1 MTAHTHPPIP
11 SQAPRR
17 VALWLARSLWI
28 AVTLLVAA
36 IFVAMLPTHLTQVR
50 FHWSVQEAMG
60 AVTRWGPFATYV
72 LLVAAVRLL
81 VGAVYAAA
89 GLIIFWRRSND
100 PFAVFVSATLIMLAL
115 PFGLNGDLSA
125 WELPPPL
132 MAWVPWLP
140 MLLAAA
146 TLACFAL
153 LLFLFPDGRF
163 VPRQIRWLALVL
175 VALIATVVAVFLS
188 PTAARFLATL
198 WQAGGFDPDEASW
211 LLLSWTLLAG
221 FLSGLAAQIYRY
233 RRETDLLRRQQTK
246 WVAWGLSAPLLSLLF
261 ILLLDWIIPEQS
273 LFHAVENLLSPLLMT
288 LIPLSILFSI
298 LRHRLWEIDLWIN
311 RTVAYG
317 ALSLTVVVVYALSVG
332 IFSQVFTGGAG
343 SVALLSA
350 VLVVGLAPYLHR
362 SARLLGDRLAPAGAA
377 APQLS
382 STTPS
387 PTTLHGAARDWAR
400 ALWLLLIGLTL
411 IFLAANIPYLLAR
424 LEQPCRASEC
434 YGGRLQLYQV
444 MLMAD
449 AGLSLALYAQLMTA
463 MTLLMAVVG
472 FGLAGLIFWRRSD
485 DWMALLVG
493 LVAAVSSI
501 GGFEAGETVI
511 PAWSGVF
518 AALQVIVWISL
529 VVVLFTFP
537 DGRFRPR
544 WAMGLVLIFGAF
556 FLALPLL
563 LVVAEAIPHPIWW
576 AIAEWYWPA
585 AIVIFFV
592 TMAGGLIV
600 QVQRYRRT
608 TDAAR
613 KQQTKWAVFGLAV
626 AALIWA
632 GNAAALNFILP
643 LLGLPWPSGG
653 LYQLGS
659 AALSAFSAIAIALG
673 FGVAMLG
680 YRLWGVDVALRRA
693 LVYGSFTVLIALSYI
708 VLVGVLSTVFQG
720 GGLWLSVVA
729 TGMIALLFQPLRQA
743 LQRGV
748 NRLLYGERDDP
759 ATVLARLGQRLE
771 GVMAADAVLP
781 TLVETVAQA
790 LKLPYVAVA
799 LRQEG
804 EPAELLVAH
813 GKPPAQ
819 VESFP
824 LLYQGEPLGRL
835 DAAPRAAGEQLTA
848 GDRRLLADIAHQA
861 GPAIHALL
869 LTADLQRSRTRL
881 VTAREEERRRLRR
894 DLHDGL
900 GPQLASLAMQID
912 AARNLLPSD
921 LGQADRLLQDGKRQM
936 QEALAGIRRLVYDL
950 RPPALDQ
957 LGLVSALRDYA
968 AGHAA
973 GSLQVVIDALEPL
986 PPLPAAVEVAA
997 YRIALEALTNV
1008 VRHAQ
1013 AQHCWLHLRVDGGL
1027 QLEVEDDGRGL
1038 APDVRHGV
1046 GITAMVERAAELGG
1060 TCTVGGGSNGGTL
1073 VRAWLPVVAGQ
1084 TGEADG

>member
-1 MTAHTHPPIP
+1 MTTYTHPPIP
-11 SQAPRR
+11 GQTPRR
-17 VALWLARSLWI
+17 VVIWLARSLWGTV
-28 AVTLLVAA
+28 ALLVAA
-36 IFVAMLPTHLTQVR
+36 VIVAMLPGYLRDVR
-50 FHWSVQEAMG
+50 YTWSVQEAMG
-60 AVTRWGPFATYV
+60 AVTPGRAFFNYV

-89 GLIIFWRRSND
+89 GLLIFWRRSND

-115 PFGLNGDLSA
+115 PFGLNGNLA
-125 WELPPPL
+125 LWRLPPPL
-132 MAWVPWLP
+132 MLWVPWLP

-146 TLACFAL
+146 TLVCFVL

-163 VPRQIRWLALVL
+163 VPRQIRWIALVL
-175 VALIATVVAVFLS
+175 AALIATVVAVFLS
-188 PTAARFLATL
+188 PTAARFLTSL

-211 LLLSWTLLAG
+211 LLFSWTLLAG
-221 FLSGLAAQIYRY
+221 FLSGLAAQVYRY
-233 RRETDLLRRQQTK
+233 RRERDPLRRQQTR
-246 WVAWGLSAPLLSLLF
+246 WVAWGLSAPLLSLLLS
-261 ILLLDWIIPEQS
+261 LLLDWIIPEQS
-273 LFHAVENLLSPLLMT
+273 LFHAIENLLSPLVMT

-298 LRHRLWEIDLWIN
+298 LRYRLWEIDLWIN
-311 RTVAYG
+311 RTVVYG
-317 ALSLTVVVVYALSVG
+317 ALSLAVLVVYALSVG
-332 IFSQVFTGGAG
+332 LFSQVFTGAG
-343 SVALLSA
+343 NAALLSA

-362 SARLLGDRLAPAGAA
+362 SARLLGARLAPAGATA
-377 APQLS
+377 LQLS
-382 STTPS
+382 SATPS
-387 PTTLHGAARDWAR
+387 PTTLHGAGRDWAR
-400 ALWLLLIGLTL
+400 ALWLLVIGLTL
-411 IFLAANIPYLLAR
+411 ILLVANIPYRLAQ

-434 YGGRLQLYQV
+434 YGGRLQLYQI

-463 MTLLMAVVG
+463 MTLLVVVVG
-472 FGLAGLIFWRRSD
+472 FGLAALIFWRRSD

-493 LVAAVSSI
+493 WVAAVGSI
-501 GGFEAGETVI
+501 GGFEIGDTVL
-511 PAWSGVF
+511 PAWDNVF
-518 AALQVIVWISL
+518 VALQVIVWLSL
-529 VVVLFTFP
+529 AVVLYTFP
-537 DGRFRPR
+537 AGRFRPR
-544 WAMGLVLIFGAF
+544 WTLGPVLLFGAVV
-556 FLALPLL
+556 LALPLL
-563 LVVAEAIPHPIWW
+563 LLAADAFPHPIWRFLGR
-576 AIAEWYWPA
+576 WYWPLGIA
-585 AIVIFFV
+585 IFFV

-608 TDAAR
+608 TEPAR
-613 KQQTKWAVFGLAV
+613 KQQTRWAVFGLAI

-632 GNAAALNFILP
+632 GNAATLNFILP

-659 AALSAFSAIAIALG
+659 AALSALSAMAIALG

-729 TGMIALLFQPLRQA
+729 TGLIALLFQPLRQA

-848 GDRRLLADIAHQA
+848 GDRHLLADIAHQA
-861 GPAIHALL
+861 GPAVHALL

-900 GPQLASLAMQID
+900 GPQLATLAMQID

-921 LGQADRLLQDGKRQM
+921 PGQADHLLQDGKRQM
-936 QEALAGIRRLVYDL
+936 QDALAGIRRLVYDL

-1060 TCTVGGGSNGGTL
+1060 TCTVGAGSNGGTL
-1073 VRAWLPVVAGQ
+1073 VRAWLPVVG
-1084 TGEADG
+1084 GADGC